1 LSNDCKDDNDIKQQ
15 CKNLYSRGNILI
27 RNFKKCTDE
36 VKCHLFKTFCSNIYC
51 SALWN
56 KYNVE
61 SMRQLKVAYNRVF
74 RILLRLEHRVS
85 MPANFISRRLDP
97 FPVVLRKSISSF
109 RSRILCSGNILLRA
123 IVDSDY
129 FTFCSLSKH
138 WKSNLFAL
146 H

>member
-1 LSNDCKDDNDIKQQ
+1 MPSFQD
-15 CKNLYSRGNILI
+15 
-27 RNFKKCTDE
+27 
-36 VKCHLFKTFCSNIYC
+36 FCSNIYC

-85 MPANFISRRLDP
+85 MSANFISRRLDP

-109 RSRILCSGNILLRA
+109 RTRILYSGNILLRA

-138 WKSNLFAL
+138 WKSNIFAL
-146 H
+146 HWILLALWYKMFCVLFDFDLESTVSF